1 MKRESLL
8 FFAGVLIGYALIQ
21 GLSYLQTHY
30 LWALFYR
37 G

>member
-1 MKRESLL
+1 MKREL
-8 FFAGVLIGYALIQ
+8 FLFLSGIILGYCLVQ
-21 GLSYLQTHY
+21 GFSYMQTHY